1 MGLQPGQMNNTDR
14 SAFVFSPSELG
25 FERPVAQDGYAWW
38 YVDGLSDDGAYG
50 FTIIAFIGSV
60 FSPYYAW
67 ARRRGRG
74 TPYNHCTFNVAL
86 YGRDKRR
93 WAMTER
99 RLGSLHRAHD
109 SVGIGRSAMKWDE
122 KSGLTIIINERSM
135 PWGRPVRGTIKLTPE
150 AIFDTAYTLDE
161 AGKHLWRPIGP
172 RSRVEVSL
180 DHPDLKW
187 SGHGYFDSNFGDEPL
202 ESAFS
207 TWDWSRTDHRAH
219 TSVLYDSRD
228 LAGKESRMSLRF
240 RPDGSVEPFATQRKV
255 ALPRAFW
262 RMPRAT
268 RAEHDG
274 AISVVQTLED
284 SPFYTRSVLK
294 TATPAGDVMSVHES
308 LSMPRFT
315 LPIVQAMLPFRM
327 PRVLS

>member
-1 MGLQPGQMNNTDR
+1 M
-14 SAFVFSPSELG
+14 
-25 FERPVAQDGYAWW
+25 RPVARNGYAWW
-38 YVDGLSDDGAYG
+38 YVDALSDDGAYG
-50 FTIIAFIGSV
+50 LTIIAFIGSV

-74 TPYNHCTFNVAL
+74 DPFNHCTFNVAL

-99 RLGSLHRAHD
+99 RLGSLQRTRD
-109 SVGIGRSAMKWDE
+109 SIGIGRSAMKWDE
-122 KSGLTIIINERSM
+122 ADGLTIIVNERST
-135 PWGRPVRGTIKLTPE
+135 PWARPVRGSIKLKPE
-150 AIFDTAYTLDE
+150 AIFNTAYRLDA

-180 DHPDLKW
+180 DAPDLNW
-187 SGHGYFDSNFGDEPL
+187 AGHGYFDSNFGDEPL
-202 ESAFS
+202 EAAFS
-207 TWDWSRTDHRAH
+207 TWDWSRTTYPDH

-228 LAGKESRMSLRF
+228 PAGGESRMSLRF
-240 RPDGSVEPFATQRKV
+240 RLDGTVETFDAARKV
-255 ALPRAFW
+255 DLPKAFW

-268 RAEHDG
+268 RAEHEG
-274 AISVVQTLED
+274 RVEVVQTLED
-284 SPFYTRSVLK
+284 SPFYARSVLRR
-294 TATPAGDVMSVHES
+294 ATPAGDVTGVHES

-327 PRVLS
+327 PRVLG